1 MRPNS
6 LRFLFARPFSRWWLL
21 IVVLACAS
29 TAQAASELPRPASLQ
44 PAVDFWTRIYS
55 EVSTSEGLLH
65 DRNNLSVVY
74 EKVELKNGYRHPARE
89 RRIRQR
95 RAHYRRI
102 LDTLASGKR
111 NNLSAEQQRV
121 LDLWPDDVSNAR
133 LRRAAH
139 GIRFQLGQSDK
150 FRQGLIRSGAWEPHM
165 RSMLAD
171 MELPPELAALPHV
184 ESSFN
189 PDAYSRLGAAGIWQ
203 FTRLTGRRFM
213 RVDHIVDERMDPFA
227 ATEAAGRLL
236 KQNYSV
242 TGDWGLA
249 ITAYNHGL
257 AGIRRAARTVGSN
270 DIADIIERY
279 NGRRWGFAS
288 RNFYP
293 AFLAAVEVDENA
305 TEYFGELD
313 TREPLI
319 SETVSLPFYTT
330 VEAVLQAHPVDQAML
345 RELNRGLREPVWQGR
360 KYIPQDYALRLPTG
374 PDQPDPQTVLAGI
387 SGEQRYAQQVPDVQH
402 TVRRG
407 ESLSGIAARYD
418 TSLQDLMAMNN
429 LRSAHHIRAGQTLR
443 LPVDG
448 KGAIESDS
456 YRVSQGDTLSE
467 IARRAGVP
475 TSELA
480 RANNLDKDTAL
491 QPGQTLQIAAAEP
504 AGDTTTP
511 AGAVRQP
518 DAAQPVSDREISM
531 PLAPAEPHW
540 TGDDPVDALTRR
552 ISALTSPAA
561 GAPESTPTSDPGRVG
576 GDPAVAGSDPETT
589 GDLAADPS
597 DYSVAANDTIEIQAA
612 ETLGHYAE
620 WLDLRASDLRRK
632 NNLRYGEP
640 LVIGERLELD
650 FARVEPATFEQRRR
664 NYHRELQSAFF
675 ERNHIRG
682 TRTHRI
688 ERGDSLWNL
697 TRPSTDIPVWL
708 LRQYNPDRD
717 FTTLKPGDEIRMP
730 VVEQQE
736 AGPVVAEEQP
746 DT

>member
-6 LRFLFARPFSRWWLL
+6 IRSLFARLLPRWWLL
-21 IVVLACAS
+21 IVALLCAS
-29 TAQAASELPRPASLQ
+29 TGQAASELPRPASLQ

-55 EVSTSEGLLH
+55 EVSTSQGLLH
-65 DRNNLSVVY
+65 DRNNLAVVY
-74 EKVELKNGYRHPARE
+74 EKVELQNDYRHPARE
-89 RRIRQR
+89 RKIRQR

-102 LDTLASGKR
+102 LDTLADGKR
-111 NNLSAEQQRV
+111 NNLGAEEQRV
-121 LDLWPDDVSNAR
+121 LNLWPEGVTNQR

-150 FRQGLIRSGAWEPHM
+150 FRRGLIRAGAWEPHM

-270 DIADIIERY
+270 DIADIIARY

-293 AFLAAVEVDENA
+293 AFLAAVEVDENVPK
-305 TEYFGELD
+305 YFGDLE

-319 SETVSLPFYTT
+319 SETVTLPFYTT
-330 VEAVLQAHPVDQAML
+330 VDSVLQAHPVDRARL
-345 RELNRGLREPVWQGR
+345 RELNRGLREPVWQGQ
-360 KYIPQDYALRLPTG
+360 KHIPEGYALRLPTG
-374 PDQPDPQTVLAGI
+374 PDQPGPETLLDRIGD
-387 SGEQRYAQQVPDVQH
+387 GQRYAQQVPDVQH

-418 TSLQDLMAMNN
+418 TSARALMAMNN

-448 KGAIESDS
+448 KGAIESGS

-467 IARRAGVP
+467 IARRAGIP
-475 TSELA
+475 TAELA
-480 RANNLDKDTAL
+480 EANDLDPDATL
-491 QPGQTLQIAAAEP
+491 QPGQTLQIASAEP
-504 AGDTTTP
+504 AG
-511 AGAVRQP
+511 AIRQP
-518 DAAQPVSDREISM
+518 EAAEPVSGRDISI

-540 TGDDPVDALTRR
+540 TGNDPVNALTRQ
-552 ISALTSPAA
+552 IAALTSPAA
-561 GAPESTPTSDPGRVG
+561 GEPESTPASDPGL
-576 GDPAVAGSDPETT
+576 AGVDADVPTADPETT

-597 DYSVAANDTIEIQAA
+597 DYSVADDGTIEIQAT

-620 WLDLRASDLRRK
+620 WLNLRASDLRRV

-650 FARVEPATFEQRRR
+650 FAEVKTPTFEQRRR
-664 NYHRELQSAFF
+664 SYHRELQSAFF

-682 TRTHRI
+682 SRTHRI

-697 TRPSTDIPVWL
+697 TRPNTDIPVWL

-717 FTTLKPGDEIRMP
+717 FTGLKPGDKIRMP

-736 AGPVVAEEQP
+736 ASPVIGEEVP
-746 DT
+746 NT